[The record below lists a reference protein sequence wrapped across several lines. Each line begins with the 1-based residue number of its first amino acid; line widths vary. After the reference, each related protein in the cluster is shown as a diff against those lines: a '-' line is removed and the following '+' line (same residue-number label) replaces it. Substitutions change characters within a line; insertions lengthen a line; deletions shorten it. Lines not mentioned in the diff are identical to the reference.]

1 MGRPR
6 SRIARER
13 KPVAL
18 VRDQP
23 ASAPVAYAT
32 EAAQAVRIGIPGS
45 MATGRPESRWDS
57 SAYRIGDGANALVPV
72 IGGGLTPV
80 MDKQT
85 PQHLAHAASFFCS
98 GVPWW

>member
-1 MGRPR
+1 MASCAVAPVRVAPRNRASGITYDVQRNMGRPR

-45 MATGRPESRWDS
+45 MATGRPESRRDS
-57 SAYRIGDGANALVPV
+57 SAYRISDGANTLVPV
-72 IGGGLTPV
+72 
-80 MDKQT
+80 
-85 PQHLAHAASFFCS
+85 
-98 GVPWW
+98 